1 MLPPVVHG
9 ASGSSSAPAP
19 NARRQPAG
27 GHPGSTQ
34 RVQRLRRYSVA
45 GIGRGDGVA
54 ARASGFCGRAASPFG
69 IACTWRGRPPWDSV
83 AALPVSSG
91 PSPADVAVAVCS
103 SGIAFF
109 LCRGRKKREVLSI
122 QHNNPYRGGVASAG
136 YSPRYGLLYLIPVPT
151 SALPPVVRAAVISQF
166 LAPTPGVEAS
176 PSGFAGLYAPCGAC
190 LCAPPAVRPSLGV
203 CPRSGQY
210 LSHRLRRT
218 MPGSLHTS
226 LHTHRVV
233 IGYP

>member
-1 MLPPVVHG
+1 MKIDSRFPFRNGSRLKDLPPVLLCVVHG

-19 NARRQPAG
+19 NACRQPAG

-45 GIGRGDGVA
+45 GIGRRDGVA

-109 LCRGRKKREVLSI
+109 LCRGRKKRE
-122 QHNNPYRGGVASAG
+122 
-136 YSPRYGLLYLIPVPT
+136 
-151 SALPPVVRAAVISQF
+151 
-166 LAPTPGVEAS
+166 EAS
-176 PSGFAGLYAPCGAC
+176 FYNIIRIFFQPGA
-190 LCAPPAVRPSLGV
+190 SLD
-203 CPRSGQY
+203 S
-210 LSHRLRRT
+210 RLRYAKNIRYYVNNT
-218 MPGSLHTS
+218 PLLLRQRSLRS
-226 LHTHRVV
+226 SEL
-233 IGYP
+233 P

>member
-1 MLPPVVHG
+1 MKIDSRFPFRNGSRLKDLPPVLLCVVHG

-69 IACTWRGRPPWDSV
+69 IACTRRGRPPWDSV

-103 SGIAFF
+103 SGSAFF

-136 YSPRYGLLYLIPVPT
+136 YSPR
-151 SALPPVVRAAVISQF
+151 
-166 LAPTPGVEAS
+166 
-176 PSGFAGLYAPCGAC
+176 
-190 LCAPPAVRPSLGV
+190 
-203 CPRSGQY
+203 
-210 LSHRLRRT
+210 
-218 MPGSLHTS
+218 
-226 LHTHRVV
+226 
-233 IGYP
+233 

>member
-1 MLPPVVHG
+1 MKIDSRFHFRNGIRLKGLLSLPVRVVRLCRG
-9 ASGSSSAPAP
+9 AATVAGGGVAGVVPGTSSAPAP

-45 GIGRGDGVA
+45 GIGRRDGVA

-136 YSPRYGLLYLIPVPT
+136 YSPR
-151 SALPPVVRAAVISQF
+151 
-166 LAPTPGVEAS
+166 
-176 PSGFAGLYAPCGAC
+176 
-190 LCAPPAVRPSLGV
+190 
-203 CPRSGQY
+203 
-210 LSHRLRRT
+210 
-218 MPGSLHTS
+218 
-226 LHTHRVV
+226 
-233 IGYP
+233 